1 MPSNNFHKTTF
12 KGDDPFI
19 KFTEGAGVT
28 QEEVFEQDGLE
39 RIIQNW
45 GEQLAAQMRINL
57 LKNKTNASQTLSGSI
72 ANVLNQTPQG
82 YQLDTQAEDYATFV
96 ENGRR
101 AGKRPPLSAMIQYVK
116 EKRQLQQSKYIRN
129 AKDKVKA
136 TRSLAF
142 LIQRKIGQK
151 GTRKQPFIV
160 PALNK
165 VTVQVLSDRIA
176 QYLSRGLS

>member
-1 MPSNNFHKTTF
+1 MPSNNFHKTNI
-12 KGDDPFI
+12 KGEDLFSDFLR
-19 KFTEGAGVT
+19 GAGVT
-28 QEEVFEQDGLE
+28 QEEVFEEDGLV
-39 RIIQNW
+39 RVIQNW
-45 GEQLAAQMRINL
+45 GEQLAQQMRINL
-57 LKNKTNASQTLSGSI
+57 FKNKTNASQTLSGSI
-72 ANVLNQTPQG
+72 ANVLNETPKG

-96 ENGRR
+96 EDGRR
-101 AGKRPPLSAMIQYVK
+101 AGKRPPLNAMIQYIQ

-165 VTVQVLSDRIA
+165 VTVQVLSDRIG
-176 QYLSRGLS
+176 QYLSQELS